1 MGLFRILGRAFL
13 INRLMQRNRHRGY
26 GRYGGGYGASGF
38 FGAPRRRG
46 RTGWFGPMPYY
57 SGRTRR
63 GTRVHVSGCCL
74 PIPLGMLGLTALGAR
89 ALGRRG

>member
-1 MGLFRILGRAFL
+1 MFLFRSLVRAFVL
-13 INRLMQRNRHRGY
+13 SRLMQRGRRRGY
-26 GRYGGGYGASGF
+26 GRHGRAYGPSGF

-74 PIPLGMLGLTALGAR
+74 PIPLGMLAVTALAAR
-89 ALGRRG
+89 SLLRRG

>member
-1 MGLFRILGRAFL
+1 MGLFSFLARAFF
-13 INRLMQRNRHRGY
+13 IDRLMRRNRGRGY
-26 GRYGGGYGASGF
+26 GRYGGGY
-38 FGAPRRRG
+38 RRRG

-74 PIPLGMLGLTALGAR
+74 PIPLGMLAVTALAAR
-89 ALGRRG
+89 SLLRRG